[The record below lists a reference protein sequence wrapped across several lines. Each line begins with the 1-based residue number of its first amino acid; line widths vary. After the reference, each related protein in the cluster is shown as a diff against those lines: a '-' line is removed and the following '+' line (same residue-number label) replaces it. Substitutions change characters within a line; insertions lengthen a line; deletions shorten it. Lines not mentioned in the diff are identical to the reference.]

1 MWKVITLLLDHVSVE
16 SNLINYDDRT
26 SWLHG
31 SPKYSV
37 QDYDD
42 GDVFVDDDVD
52 YGEGD
57 GDGDGYYL
65 QAWTRL
71 SSRGRQRDST
81 AQPTPPQ
88 CFSSE
93 SNWGVPKIVSIW
105 SGSKVMIMAM
115 MTWPGKQMAH
125 WDLFCARVMLST
137 HAVLQQ
143 ARWNHLSCPCY
154 SVCKMCAQPTTAARP
169 NHAVR
174 FGRTFLGKKGQAKLG
189 KEMFAGQG
197 QMMTDNENHSSI

>member
-1 MWKVITLLLDHVSVE
+1 MASESSGQMWKVITLLLDHVSVE
-16 SNLINYDDRT
+16 SNFINYDDST
-26 SWLHG
+26 SWSHG

-52 YGEGD
+52 YGE

-115 MTWPGKQMAH
+115 MTWPGETNGALGLILCSRDVVHSRCASTSKMKSFILSL
-125 WDLFCARVMLST
+125 LFS
-137 HAVLQQ
+137 LQ
-143 ARWNHLSCPCY
+143 N
-154 SVCKMCAQPTTAARP
+154 VCTAYYYC
-169 NHAVR
+169 
-174 FGRTFLGKKGQAKLG
+174 
-189 KEMFAGQG
+189 
-197 QMMTDNENHSSI
+197 

>member
-1 MWKVITLLLDHVSVE
+1 MSVSKVIWSIMMIGPVDYMEARNTVSMIMMMVMF
-16 SNLINYDDRT
+16 
-26 SWLHG
+26 
-31 SPKYSV
+31 
-37 QDYDD
+37 
-42 GDVFVDDDVD
+42 FVDDDVD
-52 YGEGD
+52 HGEGDSD

-115 MTWPGKQMAH
+115 MTWPGQTNGALGLILCSRDVVHSCCASTSKMKSFILSL
-125 WDLFCARVMLST
+125 LFS
-137 HAVLQQ
+137 LQ
-143 ARWNHLSCPCY
+143 N
-154 SVCKMCAQPTTAARP
+154 VCTAYYYC
-169 NHAVR
+169 
-174 FGRTFLGKKGQAKLG
+174 
-189 KEMFAGQG
+189 
-197 QMMTDNENHSSI
+197 